1 MTDLESDQ
9 EREVFFGTTE
19 STEHQD
25 ADAPQH
31 QIEPQR
37 LDNSTLARSSRSPV
51 DERREN
57 EVNQDSS
64 PIWMRSA
71 VKDMIDMQSQ
81 MSQALQ
87 GVTSLLT
94 RLCQKD
100 SNLQQERNN
109 NNFSNTDRG
118 QGEFHSRCRNRSQI
132 DDRHS
137 ETDYDDRHTYSRS
150 PPRSSERSRSDR
162 RSHQCNVKLPAFTGK
177 DEWKVWINRFE
188 TIAER
193 HNWNDEQKLDNLLP
207 KLEGSSGEFVYTQ
220 LKRDTLRNYRE
231 LICELN
237 NRYRVIETP
246 RTFAAKFSKRDQ
258 RSNETAEEYAAE
270 LKRLY
275 DKAYNRRDSRT
286 RKEDL
291 VRRFLDGLR
300 DEEVRWEVEYIKE
313 PDDIDVAVYH
323 VVNYIQTRKRHM
335 HTPNGDKKRKFI
347 RRTHHQNDSQSDSEV
362 YDSDIEED
370 GDHAYRVPVKSYQGK
385 QKPENKPTPQN
396 GTQAREVAK
405 QAGTGNPSNTANT
418 DTCTSMKPSDNT
430 ETLQQVLQKMVE
442 LLSEQKS
449 PHFAEGSQGT
459 QKKVIRCYSCN
470 QENHFARDCPMNN
483 QRVQGGQRDNRL
495 PATYRPFGPSR
506 QGLNV
511 RAPVYNQPLNM
522 SGPSRLA
529 GGRS

>member
-1 MTDLESDQ
+1 MTYLWWQRSGIFVLNSDSAIDTQPQVNMTDLESDQ
-9 EREVFFGTTE
+9 EREVFFRTTE

-25 ADAPQH
+25 AVSPQH

-177 DEWKVWINRFE
+177 DEWKVWI
-188 TIAER
+188 T
-193 HNWNDEQKLDNLLP
+193 DSKL
-207 KLEGSSGEFVYTQ
+207 SQ
-220 LKRDTLRNYRE
+220 RDTIGMMNKNWI
-231 LICELN
+231 ICCQN
-237 NRYRVIETP
+237 WRVV
-246 RTFAAKFSKRDQ
+246 Q
-258 RSNETAEEYAAE
+258 
-270 LKRLY
+270 
-275 DKAYNRRDSRT
+275 
-286 RKEDL
+286 
-291 VRRFLDGLR
+291 
-300 DEEVRWEVEYIKE
+300 
-313 PDDIDVAVYH
+313 
-323 VVNYIQTRKRHM
+323 VNLCIH
-335 HTPNGDKKRKFI
+335 
-347 RRTHHQNDSQSDSEV
+347 S
-362 YDSDIEED
+362 
-370 GDHAYRVPVKSYQGK
+370 
-385 QKPENKPTPQN
+385 
-396 GTQAREVAK
+396 
-405 QAGTGNPSNTANT
+405 
-418 DTCTSMKPSDNT
+418 
-430 ETLQQVLQKMVE
+430 
-442 LLSEQKS
+442 
-449 PHFAEGSQGT
+449 
-459 QKKVIRCYSCN
+459 
-470 QENHFARDCPMNN
+470 
-483 QRVQGGQRDNRL
+483 
-495 PATYRPFGPSR
+495 
-506 QGLNV
+506 
-511 RAPVYNQPLNM
+511 
-522 SGPSRLA
+522 
-529 GGRS
+529 